1 MLVKNENGAF
11 KDEGFV
17 VALNDNDLTYEQPFS
32 VQIIRFKKYLIKD
45 DEFPYYKLTN
55 I

>member
-1 MLVKNENGAF
+1 MLVKNGESEN
-11 KDEGFV
+11 EGLV